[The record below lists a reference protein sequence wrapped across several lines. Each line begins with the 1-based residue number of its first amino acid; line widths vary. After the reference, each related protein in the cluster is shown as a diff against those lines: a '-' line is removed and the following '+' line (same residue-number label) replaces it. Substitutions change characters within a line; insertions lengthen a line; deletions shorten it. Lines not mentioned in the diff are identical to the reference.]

1 MLRSSLRHGHP
12 SVLKLAITSSPSRH
26 HSITIAKHN
35 LAHTTRSFKLQAHAK
50 ITSTESP
57 NTQALKL
64 SATPLLNQPSIYSIS
79 NPINPHNSSLTTTIM
94 SFLRATSLRQFQAV
108 GAPAFRTQ
116 RAAFSITTRSLAT
129 SDYGSGKGDPRGEKP
144 QEQGAN
150 PSADLEHPGPPPPK
164 EGQGSGAGPTK
175 GGVDSS
181 NSGNAS
187 EQSKKGKQQP
197 QQQQQDQQKSSAQKS
212 GAPQPKIHNP
222 SGPPSKESESE
233 EVREHNRQMDQ
244 RTETA
249 SNQAS
254 NEDAKQDQV
263 PKEFWRGE

>member
-1 MLRSSLRHGHP
+1 
-12 SVLKLAITSSPSRH
+12 
-26 HSITIAKHN
+26 
-35 LAHTTRSFKLQAHAK
+35 
-50 ITSTESP
+50 
-57 NTQALKL
+57 
-64 SATPLLNQPSIYSIS
+64 
-79 NPINPHNSSLTTTIM
+79 M
-94 SFLRATSLRQFQAV
+94 SFLRATSLRQFQAI
-108 GAPAFRTQ
+108 GTPALRTQ

-175 GGVDSS
+175 GGKEGG

-197 QQQQQDQQKSSAQKS
+197 QQQQQQQEKSSSQKN
-212 GAPQPKIHNP
+212 GAPQPKIYNP
-222 SGPPSKESESE
+222 DGPPSKESESQ

-254 NEDAKQDQV
+254 NEDVKKDEV
-263 PKEFWRGE
+263 PKEFWKGE

>member
-1 MLRSSLRHGHP
+1 
-12 SVLKLAITSSPSRH
+12 
-26 HSITIAKHN
+26 
-35 LAHTTRSFKLQAHAK
+35 
-50 ITSTESP
+50 
-57 NTQALKL
+57 
-64 SATPLLNQPSIYSIS
+64 
-79 NPINPHNSSLTTTIM
+79 M
-94 SFLRATSLRQFQAV
+94 SFFRATSLRQFQAI
-108 GAPAFRTQ
+108 GTPALRTQ
-116 RAAFSITTRSLAT
+116 RAAFSITTRTLGT
-129 SDYGSGKGDPRGEKP
+129 SDYGSGNGDPRGEKP

-175 GGVDSS
+175 GGKESS

-187 EQSKKGKQQP
+187 EQSKKGEQQP
-197 QQQQQDQQKSSAQKS
+197 QQQSSSKAS
-212 GAPQPKIHNP
+212 STNAPQPKIYNP
-222 SGPPSKESESE
+222 DGPPSKESESQ

-254 NEDAKQDQV
+254 DEDVKKDKV

>member
-1 MLRSSLRHGHP
+1 
-12 SVLKLAITSSPSRH
+12 
-26 HSITIAKHN
+26 
-35 LAHTTRSFKLQAHAK
+35 
-50 ITSTESP
+50 
-57 NTQALKL
+57 
-64 SATPLLNQPSIYSIS
+64 
-79 NPINPHNSSLTTTIM
+79 M
-94 SFLRATSLRQFQAV
+94 SFLRATSLRQFQAI
-108 GAPAFRTQ
+108 GAPALRTQ

-175 GGVDSS
+175 GGAKSS

-187 EQSKKGKQQP
+187 ESSKKGEQQP
-197 QQQQQDQQKSSAQKS
+197 QQQQSSSKQS
-212 GAPQPKIHNP
+212 TGAPQPKIHNP
-222 SGPPSKESESE
+222 NGPPSKESESE

-254 NEDAKQDQV
+254 NEDVNKDKV
-263 PKEFWRGE
+263 PKEFWKGE

>member
-1 MLRSSLRHGHP
+1 
-12 SVLKLAITSSPSRH
+12 
-26 HSITIAKHN
+26 
-35 LAHTTRSFKLQAHAK
+35 
-50 ITSTESP
+50 
-57 NTQALKL
+57 
-64 SATPLLNQPSIYSIS
+64 
-79 NPINPHNSSLTTTIM
+79 M
-94 SFLRATSLRQFQAV
+94 SFFRATSLRQFQAI
-108 GAPAFRTQ
+108 GTPALRTQ
-116 RAAFSITTRSLAT
+116 RAAFSITTRTLGT

-175 GGVDSS
+175 GGKESS

-187 EQSKKGKQQP
+187 EQSKKGEQQP
-197 QQQQQDQQKSSAQKS
+197 QQQQKSSAQKTD
-212 GAPQPKIHNP
+212 APQPKIYKP
-222 SGPPSKESESE
+222 DGPPSKESESE

-254 NEDAKQDQV
+254 SEDAKKDKV
-263 PKEFWRGE
+263 PKEFWKGE

>member
-1 MLRSSLRHGHP
+1 
-12 SVLKLAITSSPSRH
+12 
-26 HSITIAKHN
+26 
-35 LAHTTRSFKLQAHAK
+35 
-50 ITSTESP
+50 
-57 NTQALKL
+57 
-64 SATPLLNQPSIYSIS
+64 
-79 NPINPHNSSLTTTIM
+79 M
-94 SFLRATSLRQFQAV
+94 SFLRTTSLRQFQAI
-108 GAPAFRTQ
+108 GTPAFRTQ
-116 RAAFSITTRSLAT
+116 RAAFSITTRTLGT

-175 GGVDSS
+175 GGKESS

-187 EQSKKGKQQP
+187 EQSKKGEQTQP
-197 QQQQQDQQKSSAQKS
+197 QQSSSSSESSATNS
-212 GAPQPKIHNP
+212 APQPKIYNP
-222 SGPPSKESESE
+222 DGPPSKESESQ

-254 NEDAKQDQV
+254 NEDVNKDKV
-263 PKEFWRGE
+263 PKEFWKGE

>member
-1 MLRSSLRHGHP
+1 
-12 SVLKLAITSSPSRH
+12 
-26 HSITIAKHN
+26 
-35 LAHTTRSFKLQAHAK
+35 
-50 ITSTESP
+50 
-57 NTQALKL
+57 
-64 SATPLLNQPSIYSIS
+64 
-79 NPINPHNSSLTTTIM
+79 M
-94 SFLRATSLRQFQAV
+94 SFLRATSLRQFQAI
-108 GAPAFRTQ
+108 GAPALRTQ
-116 RAAFSITTRSLAT
+116 SAAFSITTRTLAT

-164 EGQGSGAGPTK
+164 EGQGSGSGPTT
-175 GGVDSS
+175 GGKEGS

-197 QQQQQDQQKSSAQKS
+197 QQQQQEKSSSQQND
-212 GAPQPKIHNP
+212 APQPKIYNP
-222 SGPPSKESESE
+222 DGPGSKENESQ

-254 NEDAKQDQV
+254 SEDVKKDKV
-263 PKEFWRGE
+263 SKDFWKGECSPSLIVEWCTNNPTR